1 MTLPEARAA
10 LAAHDTAYAALLE
23 RRRVRGGGCALK
35 PPRTAGDVQGELF
48 AGGLFALLG
57 AFAFLSIFLD
67 WPAVDRWL
75 IAVFH
80 GL

>member
-1 MTLPEARAA
+1 M
-10 LAAHDTAYAALLE
+10 
-23 RRRVRGGGCALK
+23 K
-35 PPRTAGDVQGELF
+35 PPRSLGDQVGEAI

-57 AFAFLSIFLD
+57 AGCFLSIFLD

-75 IAVFH
+75 IAVFR